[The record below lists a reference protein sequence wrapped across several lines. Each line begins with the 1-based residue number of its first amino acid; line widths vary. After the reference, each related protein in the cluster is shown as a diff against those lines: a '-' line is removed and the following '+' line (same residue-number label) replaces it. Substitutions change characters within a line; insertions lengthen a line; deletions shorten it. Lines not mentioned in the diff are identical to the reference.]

1 MTRAAKKAQGRISKY
16 QGRFAQVI
24 VELSDCPQSIL
35 VRGQISDTKLGKL
48 FGVDRGTI
56 RRWRIRTPGH
66 EAEYHA
72 DFAAAC
78 NACQEAVDEGRIKR
92 SMVERAQGFV
102 QKKRVRQAGED
113 GKLVVVKEEV
123 VTMAGDVQA
132 AKLVLNNIGKKD
144 WNTAE
149 KTDNTHHINEL
160 DELLEAI
167 DGKTKGVEHGE
178 SLL

>member
-1 MTRAAKKAQGRISKY
+1 MIL
-16 QGRFAQVI
+16 
-24 VELSDCPQSIL
+24 ELADCPQSLL

-48 FGVDRGTI
+48 FGVDRGTV
-56 RRWRIRTPGH
+56 RRWRLRTPG
-66 EAEYHA
+66 AESQFHPE
-72 DFAAAC
+72 FAAAC
-78 NACQEAVDEGRIKR
+78 NTCQEAVDEGRIKR

-102 QKKRVRQAGED
+102 QKKRIRQAGED
-113 GKLVVVKEEV
+113 GKLMVVKEEV

-167 DGKTKGVEHGE
+167 DGKTKGVDHGE
-178 SLL
+178 PV